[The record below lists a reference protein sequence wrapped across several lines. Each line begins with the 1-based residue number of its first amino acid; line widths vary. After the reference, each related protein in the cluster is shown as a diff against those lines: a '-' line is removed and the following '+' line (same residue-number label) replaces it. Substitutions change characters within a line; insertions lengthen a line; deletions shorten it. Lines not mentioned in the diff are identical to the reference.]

1 MFMLLSLDNLKL
13 KAFQEIACCTGTTVY
28 NYSDFIKWQRY
39 KTETEWPARLLNHT
53 DNKNVLV
60 GQESTSF
67 SQLFLEKGIISII
80 SKFKTTQC
88 IAHLYL
94 WGNWSAG
101 TITVIVE
108 SPYISQFYYYPI
120 LHHQLTLTIKATL
133 KRTWKYLDQPMCFFG
148 MQKLQKDTKST
159 NMKCN
164 ECDAPPGRKFPAAL
178 LCLLYACFHEGLFN
192 STLSAALHLTQ

>member
-53 DNKNVLV
+53 DNKYVLV

-94 WGNWSAG
+94 
-101 TITVIVE
+101 
-108 SPYISQFYYYPI
+108 
-120 LHHQLTLTIKATL
+120 
-133 KRTWKYLDQPMCFFG
+133 
-148 MQKLQKDTKST
+148 
-159 NMKCN
+159 
-164 ECDAPPGRKFPAAL
+164 
-178 LCLLYACFHEGLFN
+178 
-192 STLSAALHLTQ
+192 